1 MADLLKGINVR
12 NALKQIGS
20 FGAIDADVFDNWSVA
35 GGARSPAKGKVVGR
49 TVPKKGGNAGDTVT
63 AQLLSDPDYS
73 GSGNYS
79 SRSTSGGGGGDA
91 DAAMRNM
98 LKGKISGRGG
108 EIEAIYQA
116 LFGDLEGLVRARDAE
131 LESEYGGQ
139 FKKASDTY
147 TEAIPQIDASYA
159 ALGAYDSTNRGDAR
173 TKADKGFKDTTE
185 TIGKNKK
192 TDKAKLGQYKTEQS
206 AKFSA
211 DKDSALRA
219 INSANETTDVGA
231 LRGLDN
237 DLAGNISQ
245 AGVTRATLGSDAG
258 ARGEISRL
266 TGDNGRFEA
275 AVNALDG
282 IIKSSMSGA
291 VKEAAVKAVTDAGG
305 LSDDEKKKVQET
317 YGNVY
322 AEQQAL

>member
-1 MADLLKGINVR
+1 MAWYWIGNNGNIYLKNDDGSVKDMGKLLPGGQT
-12 NALKQIGS
+12 LKNGVSGAQGGS
-20 FGAIDADVFDNWSVA
+20 FVADNIENPSNV
-35 GGARSPAKGKVVGR
+35 
-49 TVPKKGGNAGDTVT
+49 
-63 AQLLSDPDYS
+63 
-73 GSGNYS
+73 
-79 SRSTSGGGGGDA
+79 GGGGGTGSTSRTSGSGSGSGTA
-91 DAAMRNM
+91 DPDVAQRNM
-98 LKGKISGRGG
+98 LKGRIGGRAP
-108 EIEAIYQA
+108 EIEAIYNA
-116 LFGDLEGLVRARDAE
+116 LFGELDNLVKSRDSE

-139 FKKASDTY
+139 LKKASDSY

-159 ALGAYDSTNRGDAR
+159 AVGAYDSTNRGDAR
-173 TKADKGFKDTTE
+173 KKADTGFKDTTE
-185 TIGKNKK
+185 TIGKNKQ
-192 TDKAKLGQYKTEQS
+192 TDKAKLGQYSTENR

-211 DKDSALRA
+211 DKASALRA

-245 AGVTRATLGSDAG
+245 AGVTRATLGSDG
-258 ARGEISRL
+258 SARGEVSRL
-266 TGDNGRFEA
+266 TGDNGRFQS
-275 AVNALDG
+275 AVNALDS

-305 LSDDEKKKVQET
+305 LSDEEKKKVQET

>member
-1 MADLLKGINVR
+1 MAYYWIGNNGNVYLKEDDGMVKDLGDLVSEVKGGVEGTR
-12 NALKQIGS
+12 GS
-20 FGAIDADVFDNWSVA
+20 GVASKIDNPSDVKS
-35 GGARSPAKGKVVGR
+35 GGAKR
-49 TVPKKGGNAGDTVT
+49 TT
-63 AQLLSDPDYS
+63 
-73 GSGNYS
+73 
-79 SRSTSGGGGGDA
+79 SRGGGGGSVDQDVA
-91 DAAMRNM
+91 QRNM
-98 LKGKISGRGG
+98 LKSRIGGRAP

-116 LFGDLEGLVRARDAE
+116 LFGELDNLIKSRDQE
-131 LESEYGGQ
+131 LEAEYGGQ
-139 FKKASDTY
+139 LKKASDSY

-192 TDKAKLGQYKTEQS
+192 TDKAKLGQYSTEQR

-211 DKDSALRA
+211 DKESALRA

-237 DLAGNISQ
+237 DLSGNISQ

-266 TGDNGRFEA
+266 TGDGGRFEA
-275 AVNALDG
+275 AINALDS
-282 IIKSSMSGA
+282 IIKSSMSNP
-291 VKEAAVKAVTDAGG
+291 VKQAAVTAVTDAGG
-305 LSDDEKKKVQET
+305 LSEDEKKKVQET

-322 AEQQAL
+322 SEQQAL